1 MHCGHL
7 TSIIKKTPQLA
18 FCNCCYRQCFCNW
31 GRQLQSWVLRSLGKI
46 STQVF
51 LSNDSKLWLGT
62 SKYFMFFSPASR
74 TQDKETKHVNFI
86 FISMIKWHFYWLFIM
101 LPLLLWTEP
110 IEFPLALK
118 KPRNWNRIVD
128 TALLYKLSDSYC
140 KKGTVI
146 KSTASPCEMVQIL
159 L

>member
-1 MHCGHL
+1 MPL
-7 TSIIKKTPQLA
+7 QRESNYKA
-18 FCNCCYRQCFCNW
+18 ESW
-31 GRQLQSWVLRSLGKI
+31 GLCLGKI

-51 LSNDSKLWLGT
+51 LSNDSKRWLGT
-62 SKYFMFFSPASR
+62 SKYFWFFSPASR
-74 TQDKETKHVNFI
+74 TRDKEIKYVNFI
-86 FISMIKWHFYWLFIM
+86 FISMIKWHIYWLFIM

-118 KPRNWNRIVD
+118 KPRNWNRNVD

-146 KSTASPCEMVQIL
+146 KSTASPCEYRRWFRYSFSFTCGSVADENH
-159 L
+159 